1 MKPYH
6 VRMICVFLCMLMLC
20 MAACQADPVQPQ
32 EEQSTQAATTEEL
45 TSAEQTT
52 EELTSA
58 EQTTEEE
65 PVVKEPRNVGQR
77 YFIYRIWNFT
87 PMTQAQ
93 FEAIVDAAAQTGF
106 NAIKVHIPWS
116 RVEAK
121 TAGEYDFSAFDP
133 MIEYVV
139 KTKGLKVA
147 ISIDLTRRADDKVI
161 GLDQMM
167 YDPNGNL
174 CKGGSIDGM
183 RTMISFCSESAVN
196 AAVAFYSA
204 AVERYEAK
212 YASDVLFYLPAF
224 SQYAES
230 EYWCAGEYDYSD
242 LARARFYDFLIDKY
256 KDINALNAVLGTDYT
271 AFGQIELPSTTASDN
286 LGQLWYQ
293 FRHQK
298 LKQMIDA
305 LAVAQK
311 QINPESKYA
320 LQFGAIHD
328 AASLSRG
335 TLAAADLAELADVV
349 WIDDGPNTEHEFS
362 LDYSNGTFAPHIML
376 AQEIDGPRQTG
387 ATPEKY
393 LDQGMDAYTRGCTYL
408 SIANWS
414 IDQDYRNYEWVWK
427 QLIDTWFGDHVPE
440 VIDTTRTEP
449 AMEISLTD
457 LLRKG
462 NPGAFIT
469 SYYALAKDGEF
480 VNITVKDDLSDKV
493 IDQPNS
499 FYAFPS
505 GFSTEQ
511 GKGNWYY
518 MSYHQKRGQFTEMTW
533 DAQNARWQGKAAFTL
548 IAKGSMHPDSY
559 DAALVFEA
567 PMDGVMQYKP
577 TLSIVSD
584 QSDGIMY
591 AVLKNGEPLLDG
603 KDGYVLLLP
612 GEVYDGVLEIEVKKG
627 DCIALVINMHKNN
640 AFDSTSAS
648 VIIEYYE

>member
-32 EEQSTQAATTEEL
+32 EEQSTQAA
-45 TSAEQTT
+45 TT

-121 TAGEYDFSAFDP
+121 TAGENDLSAFDP

-311 QINPESKYA
+311 QISPDSKYA

-480 VNITVKDDLSDKV
+480 VNITVKDDLSDTV

>member
-1 MKPYH
+1 MN
-6 VRMICVFLCMLMLC
+6 VRQIALLLLLALCLGTV
-20 MAACQADPVQPQ
+20 ACTTTPSEQLPEQSS
-32 EEQSTQAATTEEL
+32 EEQSTQEDTTVNP
-45 TSAEQTT
+45 EQTT
-52 EELTSA
+52 DAQEDTTQEET
-58 EQTTEEE
+58 
-65 PVVKEPRNVGQR
+65 VVNDPRNVGER

-87 PMTQAQ
+87 PMSQAQ
-93 FEAIVDAAAQTGF
+93 FESIVDAAAETGF

-116 RVEAK
+116 RVESTK
-121 TAGEYDFSAFDP
+121 AGEYDFSAFDP

-147 ISIDLTRRADDKVI
+147 ISIDLTRRADDKII

-167 YDPNGNL
+167 YDPSGNL

-230 EYWCAGEYDYSD
+230 EYWCAGEYDYSEP
-242 LARARFYDFLIDKY
+242 AKAQFHAFLQEKY
-256 KDINALNAVLGTDYT
+256 ADIHALNAVTGTDYT
-271 AFGQIELPSTTASDN
+271 AFDQVVPPSTVASDN

-311 QINPESKYA
+311 QISPDSKYA

-335 TLAAADLAELADVV
+335 TLAAAELAELADVV

-440 VIDTTRTEP
+440 VIDTTLTEP

-511 GKGNWYY
+511 GKGCWYY
-518 MSYHQKRGQFTEMTW
+518 MSYQPKRGLFSEMTW
-533 DAQNARWQGKAAFTL
+533 DPDNARWQGKAAFTL

-584 QSDGIMY
+584 QSDGVMY
-591 AVLKNGEPLLDG
+591 AILKNGEPLLEG
-603 KDGYVLLLP
+603 KDGYVLLSP
-612 GEVYDGVLEIEVKKG
+612 GEVFDGALEIEVKKG
-627 DCIALVINMHKNN
+627 DRIALVINMNKSN
-640 AFDSTSAS
+640 AFDSTSVS
-648 VIIEYYE
+648 VIIEYNE

>member
-1 MKPYH
+1 MKFRLIS
-6 VRMICVFLCMLMLC
+6 VVLLCALC
-20 MAACQADPVQPQ
+20 FGAAACSQGTEQPAQ
-32 EEQSTQAATTEEL
+32 PGPESTEGITPSTF
-45 TSAEQTT
+45 EQTT
-52 EELTSA
+52 ETPKES
-58 EQTTEEE
+58 TTEEE
-65 PVVKEPRNVGQR
+65 IQVKEPRNVGER
-77 YFIYRIWNFT
+77 YFVYRIWNFT

-116 RVEAK
+116 RVESTK
-121 TAGEYDFSAFDP
+121 AGEYDFSAFDP

-242 LARARFYDFLIDKY
+242 LARARFYDYLIDTY

-311 QINPESKYA
+311 QISPDSKYA

-376 AQEIDGPRQTG
+376 AQEIDGPHQAG

-414 IDQDYRNYEWVWK
+414 IDKDYRDYEWVWK

-440 VIDTTRTEP
+440 VIDTTLTAP

-462 NPGAFIT
+462 NPGAFIA

-493 IDQPNS
+493 INEPNS
-499 FYAFPS
+499 YYAFPN
-505 GFSTEQ
+505 GFSTMQ
-511 GKGNWYY
+511 GKDGWYY
-518 MSYHQKRGQFTEMTW
+518 MSYHPKRAVFTEMNW

-567 PMDGVMQYKP
+567 PKDGVMQYKP

-591 AVLKNGEPLLDG
+591 AIFKNGEPLLDG
-603 KDGYVLLLP
+603 ANGYVLLSP
-612 GEVYDGVLEIEVKKG
+612 GEVYDGNVEIKVEKG
-627 DCIALVINMHKNN
+627 DRIALVINPYNTN
-640 AFDSTSAS
+640 AFDSTSVS
-648 VIIEYYE
+648 VIIEYTE

>member
-1 MKPYH
+1 MKKFH
-6 VRMICVFLCMLMLC
+6 VRMFCAFLCMLMLC
-20 MAACQADPVQPQ
+20 MAACQWEPQQPH
-32 EEQSTQAATTEEL
+32 EEL
-45 TSAEQTT
+45 TTQTAST
-52 EELTSA
+52 EAQTEVPTETPTSE

-65 PVVKEPRNVGQR
+65 PIMEQPRNVGQR
-77 YFIYRIWNFT
+77 YFVYRIWNFT
-87 PMTQAQ
+87 PMSQAQ
-93 FEAIVDAAAQTGF
+93 FEAIVDAAAKTGF

-116 RVEAK
+116 RVESTK
-121 TAGEYDFSAFDP
+121 AGEYDFTAFDP

-147 ISIDLTRRADDKVI
+147 ISIDLTRRADDKII

-242 LARARFYDFLIDKY
+242 PAKAQFHAFLEEKYTDID
-256 KDINALNAVLGTDYT
+256 ALNAVLGTDYT
-271 AFGQIELPSTTASDN
+271 TFDQVVLPSTVASDN

-305 LAVAQK
+305 LAIAQK
-311 QINPESKYA
+311 QISPDSKYA
-320 LQFGAIHD
+320 LQFGSIYD
-328 AASLSRG
+328 SASPVRC
-335 TLAAADLAELADVV
+335 TLAAADLSELADVV
-349 WIDDGPNTEHEFS
+349 WIDDGPLTEHEFS
-362 LDYSNGTFAPHIML
+362 MDYANGTFAPHIML
-376 AQEIDGPRQTG
+376 AQEIDGPRQNG
-387 ATPEKY
+387 ATPERY

-408 SIANWS
+408 SIANWE
-414 IDQDYRNYEWVWK
+414 IDQNYRDYEWVWK
-427 QLIDTWFGDHVPE
+427 QLIGTWFGDSVPK
-440 VIDTTRTEP
+440 VIDTTLTEP
-449 AMEISLTD
+449 AMEISLRD
-457 LLRKG
+457 LLCKG
-462 NPGAFIT
+462 DPGAFIA
-469 SYYALAKDGEF
+469 SYYALAQNGEF
-480 VNITVKDDLSDKV
+480 VNVTIKDDLSSKK

-559 DAALVFEA
+559 DSALVFEV
-567 PMDGVMQYKP
+567 PMSGVMQYKP
-577 TLSIVSD
+577 TLSLVSD
-584 QSDGIMY
+584 QSDGVMY
-591 AVLKNGEPLLDG
+591 AVFKNGEPLLDG
-603 KDGYVLLLP
+603 NDGYVLLSP
-612 GEVYDGVLEIEVKKG
+612 GEVYEGMLEIEVEKG
-627 DCIALVINMHKNN
+627 DRIALVINVNKTSS
-640 AFDSTSAS
+640 FDSTSVS
-648 VIIEYYE
+648 LIIEYTE

>member
-1 MKPYH
+1 MKKFH
-6 VRMICVFLCMLMLC
+6 VRMFCAFLCMLMLC
-20 MAACQADPVQPQ
+20 MAACQGEPQQPH
-32 EEQSTQAATTEEL
+32 EEL
-45 TSAEQTT
+45 TTQTAST
-52 EELTSA
+52 EAQTEVPTETPTSE

-65 PVVKEPRNVGQR
+65 SIVKEPRNVGQR

-87 PMTQAQ
+87 PMSQAQ
-93 FEAIVDAAAQTGF
+93 FESIVDAAAQTGF

-116 RVEAK
+116 RVESTK
-121 TAGEYDFSAFDP
+121 AGEYDFSAFDP

-147 ISIDLTRRADDKVI
+147 ISIDLTRRADDKII

-196 AAVAFYSA
+196 AAVAFYAA

-311 QINPESKYA
+311 QISPDSKYA

-376 AQEIDGPRQTG
+376 AQEIDGPRQNG

-440 VIDTTRTEP
+440 VIDTTLTEP

-480 VNITVKDDLSDKV
+480 VNITVKDDLSDKA

-548 IAKGSMHPDSY
+548 ITKGSMHPDSY

-584 QSDGIMY
+584 QSDGVMY
-591 AVLKNGEPLLDG
+591 AILKNGEPLLDG
-603 KDGYVLLLP
+603 KDGYVLLSP
-612 GEVYDGVLEIEVKKG
+612 GEVFDGALEIEVKKG
-627 DCIALVINMHKNN
+627 DRIALVINMNKSN
-640 AFDSTSAS
+640 AFDSTSVS
-648 VIIEYYE
+648 VIIEYNE

>member
-32 EEQSTQAATTEEL
+32 EEQSTQAA
-45 TSAEQTT
+45 TT

-121 TAGEYDFSAFDP
+121 TAGENDLSAFDP

-311 QINPESKYA
+311 QISPDSKYA

>member
-32 EEQSTQAATTEEL
+32 EEQSTQAA
-45 TSAEQTT
+45 TT

-139 KTKGLKVA
+139 NTKGLKVA

-311 QINPESKYA
+311 QISPDSKYA

>member
-1 MKPYH
+1 MKNYH
-6 VRMICVFLCMLMLC
+6 VRMFCAFLCMLMLC
-20 MAACQADPVQPQ
+20 MAACQGEPQQPH
-32 EEQSTQAATTEEL
+32 EEL
-45 TSAEQTT
+45 TTQTAST
-52 EELTSA
+52 EAQTEVPTETPTSE

-65 PVVKEPRNVGQR
+65 PIMEQPRNVGQR
-77 YFIYRIWNFT
+77 YFVYRIWNFT
-87 PMTQAQ
+87 PMSQAQ
-93 FEAIVDAAAQTGF
+93 FEAIVDAAAETGF

-116 RVEAK
+116 RVESTK
-121 TAGEYDFSAFDP
+121 AGEYDFTAFDP

-147 ISIDLTRRADDKVI
+147 ISIDLTRRADDKII

-242 LARARFYDFLIDKY
+242 PAKAQFHAFLEEKY
-256 KDINALNAVLGTDYT
+256 TDIGALNAVLGTDYT
-271 AFGQIELPSTTASDN
+271 TFDQVVLPSTVASDN
-286 LGQLWYQ
+286 IGQLWYQ

-305 LAVAQK
+305 LAIAQK
-311 QINPESKYA
+311 QISPDSKYA
-320 LQFGAIHD
+320 LQFGSIYD
-328 AASLSRG
+328 SASPVRC
-335 TLAAADLAELADVV
+335 TLAAADLSELADVV
-349 WIDDGPNTEHEFS
+349 WIDDGPLTEHEFS
-362 LDYSNGTFAPHIML
+362 MDYANGTFAPHIML
-376 AQEIDGPRQTG
+376 AQEIDGPRQNG
-387 ATPEKY
+387 ATPERY
-393 LDQGMDAYTRGCTYL
+393 LDQGMDAYARGCTYL
-408 SIANWS
+408 SIANWE
-414 IDQDYRNYEWVWK
+414 IDQNYRDYEWVWK
-427 QLIDTWFGDHVPE
+427 QLIGTWFGDSVPK
-440 VIDTTRTEP
+440 VIDTTLTEP
-449 AMEISLTD
+449 AMEISLSD

-462 NPGAFIT
+462 NPGAFIA
-469 SYYALAKDGEF
+469 SYYALAQNGEF
-480 VNITVKDDLSDKV
+480 VNVTIKDDLSSKK

-559 DAALVFEA
+559 DSALVFEV
-567 PMDGVMQYKP
+567 PMSGVMQYKP
-577 TLSIVSD
+577 TLSLVSD
-584 QSDGIMY
+584 QSDGVMY
-591 AVLKNGEPLLDG
+591 AVFKNGEPLLDG
-603 KDGYVLLLP
+603 NDGYVLLSP
-612 GEVYDGVLEIEVKKG
+612 GEVYDGMLEIEVEKG
-627 DCIALVINMHKNN
+627 DRIALVINVNKTSS
-640 AFDSTSAS
+640 FDSTSVS
-648 VIIEYYE
+648 LIIEYTE